1 MSNIS
6 HLHEDLGQVIGLMMM
21 IMIILRCNHH
31 HLCQLMDS
39 GCRLRARAVGRRQQ
53 RAAPAWE
60 STTSFASPAFCT
72 FLLHLLF
79 VLLNHLCCFAPNAF
93 CTFLFHLL
101 FVLLNLLCCYGWT
114 VLVSEPDTKN
124 VNIVYLYST

>member
-6 HLHEDLGQVIGLMMM
+6 HLHEDLGQVIGLMMT

-39 GCRLRARAVGRRQQ
+39 GCRLRARTVGRRQQ

-60 STTSFASPAFCT
+60 STTSFAPPAFCT
-72 FLLHLLF
+72 FKPF
-79 VLLNHLCCFAPNAF
+79 VLDCSCKSNRYKEGQYC
-93 CTFLFHLL
+93 LF
-101 FVLLNLLCCYGWT
+101 LLNL
-114 VLVSEPDTKN
+114 DQFM
-124 VNIVYLYST
+124 